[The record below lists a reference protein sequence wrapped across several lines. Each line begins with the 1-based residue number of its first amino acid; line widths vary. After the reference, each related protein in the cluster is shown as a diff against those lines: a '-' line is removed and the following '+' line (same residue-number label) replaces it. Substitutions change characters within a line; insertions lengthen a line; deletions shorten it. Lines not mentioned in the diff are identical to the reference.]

1 MENKVKELSEKYV
14 DYWAKHN
21 ITSRIGIF
29 LFVFAYIFAIVFV
42 MLHPVAPAI
51 AQIVIS
57 TSAYIALLSVMSV
70 VLGNNALVKII
81 EVIYGNKKVK
91 KTLDDTID
99 NQNEKLPKLY

>member
-14 DYWAKHN
+14 DFWSKHN
-21 ITSRIGIF
+21 ITSRVGIF
-29 LFVFAYIFAIVFV
+29 LFVFAYIFAVVFV

-70 VLGNNALVKII
+70 VLGNNALVRIV
-81 EVIYGNKKVK
+81 EVIYGDKKVK
-91 KTLDDTID
+91 KTIDDSLD
-99 NQNEKLPKLY
+99 NQSEKLPKLY